1 MLTKEELKDIY
12 EKRYTN
18 VSQDHSVREIAQYQ
32 KYFKVLLNWDS
43 SFCADKLYLDLG
55 CGLGAKTVGFNN
67 GFKAVKAVDLSE
79 KAIDN
84 CRNKFSDKK
93 IEWIAGDAMAVSGKY
108 EMITAFGFSLFNT
121 PDNQEFV
128 SNVGHIIRQNLSEQG
143 GVMIVGSFTDLSGTG
158 DSWYMHSQNDLNEIQ
173 ERLQLELSVK
183 VEVIFPHHRFSNYF
197 SGGLL
202 NLIAELRKLV
212 LTRRRNF
219 FIKIVH
225 G

>member
-12 EKRYTN
+12 EKRYTI
-18 VSQDHSVREIAQYQ
+18 VSQDHSVREIAQYR
-32 KYFKVLLNWDS
+32 KNFKVLLNWDS
-43 SFCADKLYLDLG
+43 SSCADRHYLDLG

-67 GFKAVKAVDLSE
+67 GFNAVKAVDLSE
-79 KAIDN
+79 KAIAN
-84 CRNKFSDKK
+84 CRNKFSEER
-93 IEWIAGDAMAVSGKY
+93 IEWVSGDAMAVPGKY
-108 EMITAFGFSLFNT
+108 ELITAFGFSLFNT

-128 SNVGHIIRQNLSEQG
+128 SNVGHIIRQNLSERG
-143 GVMIVGSFTDLSGTG
+143 GVMIVGSFTDLSGSG
-158 DSWYMHSQNDLNEIQ
+158 DSWYMHSHNDLIEIQ
-173 ERLQLELSVK
+173 NRLETEHTVK
-183 VEVIFPHHRFSNYF
+183 VEVIFPHRGFLNYF

-202 NLIAELRKLV
+202 DLIAELRKLV

>member
-12 EKRYTN
+12 EKRYTS
-18 VSQDHSVREIAQYQ
+18 VSQDHSAREIAQYR
-32 KYFKVLLNWDS
+32 KYYKVLLNWDS
-43 SFCADKLYLDLG
+43 SSCSDKHYLDLG

-67 GFKAVKAVDLSE
+67 GFKVVKAVDLSE
-79 KAIDN
+79 TAIDN
-84 CRNKFSDKK
+84 CRNKFSDKR
-93 IEWIAGDAMAVSGKY
+93 IEWVAGDAMSVPGKY
-108 EMITAFGFSLFNT
+108 ELITAFGFSLFNT

-128 SNVGHIIRQNLSEQG
+128 SNVGHIIRQNLSDRG
-143 GVMIVGSFTDLSGTG
+143 GVMIVGSFTDLSGSG
-158 DSWYMHSQNDLNEIQ
+158 DSWYMHSQNDLNEVQ
-173 ERLQLELSVK
+173 NSLETEHAVK
-183 VEVIFPHHRFSNYF
+183 VEVIFPHRRFSNYF

-202 NLIAELRKLV
+202 NFIAELRKLV

>member
-12 EKRYTN
+12 EKRYTS
-18 VSQDHSVREIAQYQ
+18 VSQDHSAREIAQYR

-43 SFCADKLYLDLG
+43 SSCADKHYLDLG

-67 GFKAVKAVDLSE
+67 GFKVVKALDLSE
-79 KAIDN
+79 TAIDI
-84 CRNKFSDKK
+84 CRNKFSDKP
-93 IEWIAGDAMAVSGKY
+93 IEWEAGDAMSVSGKY
-108 EMITAFGFSLFNT
+108 ELITAFGFSLFNT

-128 SNVGHIIRQNLSEQG
+128 SNVGHIIRQNFSEQG
-143 GVMIVGSFTDLSGTG
+143 GVLIVGSFTDLSGSG
-158 DSWYMHSQNDLNEIQ
+158 DSWYMHSQNDLVEIQ
-173 ERLQLELSVK
+173 NRLKTEHGVK
-183 VEVIFPHHRFSNYF
+183 VKVIFPHRRFSNYF